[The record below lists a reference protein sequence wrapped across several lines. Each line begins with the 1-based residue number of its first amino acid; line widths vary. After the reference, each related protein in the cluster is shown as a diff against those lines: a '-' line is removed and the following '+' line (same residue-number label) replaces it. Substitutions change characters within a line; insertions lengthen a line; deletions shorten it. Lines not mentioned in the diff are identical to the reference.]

1 MTINRRHAAMPL
13 SFEAFRTLH
22 HADYLAYARACLPA
36 QRADQAVEQT
46 FLSLSGDWRAVLGSS
61 SPTHTAWT
69 LLGVHVHAN
78 DVAPCCSTGALRE
91 ELGTLTA
98 LGYDPDRIATLT
110 GLPLGRIGSATRA
123 RARLPRQAAGPVN
136 K

>member
-22 HADYLAYARACLPA
+22 HADYLAYARACLPSHG
-36 QRADQAVEQT
+36 ADEAVEQT
-46 FLSLSGDWRAVLGSS
+46 FLALSGDWRAVLGSS
-61 SPTHTAWT
+61 SPTRTAWT
-69 LLGVHVHAN
+69 LLNGHVHAN
-78 DVAPCCSTGALRE
+78 DGEPCCSTGALRA

-98 LGYDPDRIATLT
+98 LGYSPDRIAALT
-110 GLPLGRIGSATRA
+110 GLPLGRIRSVTRTRA
-123 RARLPRQAAGPVN
+123 TSSPRESVN